1 MGLLL
6 ELQKRLPD
14 GWFLRRLLPAAL
26 FVVVAVVGG
35 GQLGRAHWSDLGR
48 ARAGIAGALRPGEG
62 PGSNGAAVLVLL
74 AAAAVAAALAVPFA
88 AGVIGALASGA
99 WPWWLSPLGRR
110 LTAWRRRRWS
120 PSDEIARE
128 AVRAR
133 AAGRETR
140 AARLDALRARSA
152 PAEPAGPTWCGDRL
166 RATERR
172 VLETTGTDVAEAWTG
187 LFLGAPDPARE
198 ALGAARDAYDAACEA
213 LVWAVAFTVLGAW
226 WWPSAPAGVL
236 LGLAAW
242 RALRGAVEAL
252 CRTTEAV
259 AALPPPLPQP
269 HDGPEA

>member
-6 ELQKRLPD
+6 ELQKRVPD

-35 GQLGRAHWSDLGR
+35 GRLGWAHWSDLAR
-48 ARAGIAGALRPGEG
+48 ARAAVAGALRLGEG
-62 PGSNGAAVLVLL
+62 VTSDGAAVLVLL
-74 AAAAVAAALAVPFA
+74 AAAVAAAALAVPFA
-88 AGVIGALASGA
+88 AGALGALASGA

-110 LTAWRRRRWS
+110 LTERRRRRWS
-120 PSDEIARE
+120 PPDEIARE

-152 PAEPAGPTWCGDRL
+152 PTAPTGPTWSGDRL

-172 VLETTGTDVAEAWTG
+172 VRETTGTDVAEAWTG
-187 LFLGAPDPARE
+187 LVLGSADPARE

-236 LGLAAW
+236 LALAAH
-242 RALRGAVEAL
+242 RALRQAVEAL

-259 AALPPPLPQP
+259 AALPGPPD
-269 HDGPEA
+269 DGPAPRP